1 MRTNT
6 IVATADFRFIVT
18 GGIAMA
24 CGERTAYIP
33 LGTKGVGNARISIG
47 TDFAKGLP
55 DGKTCSKDGDGT
67 IGLCEEC
74 ATVITR
80 DRVTMVKE
88 NIGHFEQARPTAKHG
103 SVKTMYRASAFL
115 TRKGA
120 ALMVAEERHDS
131 GEVMALFHIEGGS
144 PMLWVDTET
153 EERKPFH
160 KQAKIYDGK
169 KVVGLDAFVVL
180 RKGDKIAISRSTDHG
195 NHMLHEMLSVIV
207 ADDLQVKLVEAT
219 KSEVPKNEPAPAEEE
234 AEETAAPEVAEEA
247 PVELKEEEETEI
259 SFEEKE

>member
-33 LGTKGVGNARISIG
+33 LGTKGIGNVRISIG
-47 TDFAKGLP
+47 TEFAKGLP
-55 DGKTCSKDGDGT
+55 DGKTCSRDGDGT

-80 DRVTMVKE
+80 DKVTMVE
-88 NIGHFEQARPTAKHG
+88 DAVGHFKQARPTAKHG

-115 TRKGA
+115 TRKSS

-131 GEVMALFHIEGGS
+131 GEVMALFHVEGGS
-144 PMLWVDTET
+144 PMLWLDTET

-180 RKGDKIAISRSTDHG
+180 RKGDKIAISRSTDCHDCVR
-195 NHMLHEMLSVIV
+195 HEMLSIIV
-207 ADDLQVKLVEAT
+207 TDDLQVKLVEAT
-219 KSEVPKNEPAPAEEE
+219 KSDVPKNEPAPAEEE
-234 AEETAAPEVAEEA
+234 AEVVAAPEVEEEA
-247 PVELKEEEETEI
+247 PEEELKEEEETEI
-259 SFEEKE
+259 SFEQ